1 MRGIEC
7 ALGVLAQAER
17 GVFASKALRQA
28 LHDVEPS
35 ERKLASS
42 IVYLTLRRK
51 GLWKHLLSK
60 YCRKPAVSL
69 SPETAAALLAGI
81 AGVMEL
87 QHFEPGVLVNALI
100 DMAKK
105 RSGSGGPSR
114 EPGLI
119 NAVLHAVIKEAPAYV
134 ENLRSSPALMDQALG
149 YGVPRWVAS
158 EWNKEYGMKETKRL
172 IRITTAQTSMSLRAS
187 AGVDR
192 GGWIAGAE
200 CLPASFS
207 DVVPYGIRLESNPYP
222 PDIPGYADGLVT
234 PQTESSM
241 LVAESLLAHWRGG
254 ALLDMCVGRGVKSG
268 HILTQCPD
276 ADIEGWDVS
285 SSRLRAAEREFVR
298 LGVPNKRFSLVCR
311 DATAAEPQTV
321 PSAILLDAPCS
332 GSGTWG
338 RHPDGK
344 WKNSPASVERMEGL
358 QKLLLSR
365 ACEILPPGGV
375 IMYSTCSVFH
385 GENENIAAHV
395 MALRGDITE
404 IPLNIRSSAARRG
417 KPYGTVILPDSP
429 WMDGFYIVMFR
440 KKGLG
445 S

>member
-7 ALGVLAQAER
+7 ALAVLAQSER
-17 GVFASKALRQA
+17 GAFASEALRRA
-28 LHDVEPS
+28 LRDVEPS

-60 YCRKPAVSL
+60 YCRKPANSL
-69 SPETAAALLAGI
+69 SPETATSLLAGI

-87 QHFEPGVLVNALI
+87 QHFEPGVLVNALVE
-100 DMAKK
+100 MAKA
-105 RSGSGGPSR
+105 RSGGFPR

-119 NAVLHAVIKEAPAYV
+119 NAVLHSVMEEAPAYV
-134 ENLRSSPALMDQALG
+134 ENLRSSPSLTDQSLA
-149 YGVPRWVAS
+149 YGVPRWVAA
-158 EWNKEYGMKETKRL
+158 EWNKEFGMKETKRL
-172 IRITTAQTSMSLRAS
+172 IRVSTAQTLMSLRTT

-192 GGWIAGAE
+192 DGWMAR
-200 CLPASFS
+200 CDRLPASLS
-207 DVVPYGIRLESNPYP
+207 DVIPYGIRLESNPYP
-222 PDIPGYADGLVT
+222 PDIPGYSDGMVT

-241 LVAESLLAHWRGG
+241 LVAESLLSHWHGG
-254 ALLDMCVGRGVKSG
+254 ALLDMCVGRGVKCG

-276 ADIEGWDVS
+276 AGVEGWDVS
-285 SSRLRAAEREFVR
+285 SSRLQAAERELAR
-298 LGVPNKRFSLVCR
+298 LGAPKERFSLACR
-311 DATAAEPQTV
+311 DALTAEPGTV

-344 WKNSPASVERMEGL
+344 WKNSLSSVGRMEGL

-375 IMYSTCSVFH
+375 IMYSTCSVFR
-385 GENENIAAHV
+385 GENENVAAHV
-395 MALRGDITE
+395 MALRGDMTE
-404 IPLNIRSSAARRG
+404 IPLNIRVSAARKG

-429 WMDGFYIVMFR
+429 WMDGFYMVMFR
-440 KKGLG
+440 KKKGAGL
-445 S
+445 